1 MKLQT
6 IASVC
11 ECSRSSVKRALT
23 VLRDRGFID
32 IKGGAQKLHGKGHRQ
47 TCNRY
52 YLLDTRQS
60 QGQIGVISTPICA
73 FYHGSLGGSSIVS
86 VQPCPLFSYSGAK
99 LGQDMRKPETYR
111 NEIKSYIIRT
121 GMTMTEVVDYLSDE
135 YGWSRSVPNLSGKL
149 KRGSLRYGEAVELA
163 DALGYDIVWEKR

>member
-1 MKLQT
+1 MGQMRVRRT
-6 IASVC
+6 GPW
-11 ECSRSSVKRALT
+11 VK
-23 VLRDRGFID
+23 
-32 IKGGAQKLHGKGHRQ
+32 
-47 TCNRY
+47 
-52 YLLDTRQS
+52 
-60 QGQIGVISTPICA
+60 ISCP
-73 FYHGSLGGSSIVS
+73 FSWVQFNSDSGS
-86 VQPCPLFSYSGAK
+86 K